1 MYDRRRVSESGDRGT
16 CRFGVYEFNLRAHEL
31 RKHGVQVRLRG
42 QPFDLL
48 ALLLE
53 RPGEVVSREEMQAR
67 LWPGDT
73 FVDFERSLN
82 SAIRKLR
89 AVLGDSPE
97 RPMYLE
103 TIPRVGYRFIAPV
116 QLLAPEAASAAAP
129 PVAVESPRPPEPE
142 GPGVATAPSPGRR
155 RRVAAWSALGI
166 AVVSGVAFLGFLVR
180 PHRPVL
186 LEMDR
191 EILADLTNDTGEPVF
206 DSSLGQALR
215 VVLSES
221 PYLNLVP
228 DGAVRRPP
236 KGETSTAPVLR
247 VTKERAR
254 RACAAVGATAVL
266 AAELSRTR
274 GGYRVGLTASRCS
287 DGRVLV
293 QVRREAASGDQL
305 LETLDSAARAFR
317 LQLGEPEATVSRFE
331 TPVARTTSASMAALR
346 AFAQGEEKRAA
357 GLDQESVNDY
367 EIAAEL
373 DPEFALAHAR
383 LGTVYGNAQEWD
395 LSRRHLARA
404 FELRARVSE
413 RERLYITAHYFAAT
427 SGDEKTAEIYEL
439 WRQVYPRDVVAPNN
453 LSSIYYR
460 SGRLEKAVAAAREA
474 VRLDPG
480 NPFCTLTLAR
490 ALQRSGAY
498 PEAKSLYGRMVAAGT
513 DGMLIHLLRYV
524 IAFGEDDQASMEEQ
538 LTWARGRPREGEM
551 LGAAAWG
558 AMAAGKFAAGRQL
571 FHEASRIGLQ
581 QGLTEYAALVLLDD
595 AQAEADAG
603 FRGEAERAVGE
614 ALRLSGKSAA
624 VQAFA
629 ALPLARLGEVHR
641 AKALAERAA
650 TAAPYDSGL
659 QSVTLPTV
667 DAVLE
672 LAKGNAEGAV
682 QLLERVRPYDLGTD
696 SQLVTIWYRGRALL
710 ALRRYGEAADE
721 FQRLLSARLVNPN
734 SPYLALA
741 RLGLAEARQ
750 GTGDLTA
757 ARAGFE
763 AFFAAWKDADAD
775 LPVLRQARKDSA
787 RAR

>member
-89 AVLGDSPE
+89 TALGDSPE
-97 RPMYLE
+97 RPIYIE
-103 TIPRVGYRFIAPV
+103 TVPRVGYRFIAPV
-116 QLLAPEAASAAAP
+116 QVLDPAPIPAVPPSAAAETLEQP
-129 PVAVESPRPPEPE
+129 APAAPN
-142 GPGVATAPSPGRR
+142 VATVPPHGRL
-155 RRVAAWSALGI
+155 RRVAVWSALGF
-166 AVVSGVAFLGFLVR
+166 AVVAGAALLGSFVR
-180 PHRPVL
+180 PSRPVL
-186 LEMDR
+186 LETDR

-228 DGAVRRPP
+228 DGAVRRPL
-236 KGETSTAPVLR
+236 KGETPTTPVLR
-247 VTKERAR
+247 VTEDRAR
-254 RACAAVGATAVL
+254 RACDAVGAKAVL

-287 DGRVLV
+287 DGRVLA
-293 QVRREAASGDQL
+293 QVRREAASGDQV
-305 LETLDSAARAFR
+305 LETLDGAARAFR

-331 TPVARTTSASMAALR
+331 TPVAKTTSASMAALR

-383 LGTVYGNAQEWD
+383 LGTVYGNAQEWE
-395 LSRRHLARA
+395 LSRRHLTRA

-427 SGDEKTAEIYEL
+427 SGAEKTVETYEL

-453 LSSIYYR
+453 LSSIHYR
-460 SGRLEKAVAAAREA
+460 LGRLEKAVAAAREA

-480 NPFCTLTLAR
+480 NPFCTLALAR

-513 DGMLIHLLRYV
+513 DGMLIHVSRYV
-524 IAFGEDDQASMEEQ
+524 IAFGEDDQASMGEQ

-551 LGAAAWG
+551 LDAAAWG
-558 AMAAGKFAAGRQL
+558 AMAAGKFAVGRQL

-595 AQAEADAG
+595 AQAEADAEVS
-603 FRGEAERAVGE
+603 GEAKRDVEE
-614 ALRLSGKSAA
+614 ALRLSGDSAA

-629 ALPLARLGEVHR
+629 ALPLARLGEARR

-650 TAAPYDSGL
+650 TAAPHDSGL
-659 QSVTLPTV
+659 QSVTVPTV
-667 DAVLE
+667 GAVLE
-672 LAKGNAEGAV
+672 LARGNAEGAV

-741 RLGLAEARQ
+741 WLGLAEARQ

-757 ARAGFE
+757 ARAGFK

-775 LPVLRQARKDSA
+775 LPVLRQARKDYA

>member
-1 MYDRRRVSESGDRGT
+1 MRESGERGT

-42 QPFDLL
+42 QAFELL
-48 ALLLE
+48 AMLLE
-53 RPGEVVSREEMQAR
+53 RPGEVVSREEMQTR

-116 QLLAPEAASAAAP
+116 RVLDPAPPTAVPPSAAAGTRETPGPESPDVAAAP
-129 PVAVESPRPPEPE
+129 PRV
-142 GPGVATAPSPGRR
+142 RR
-155 RRVAAWSALGI
+155 RHVAAWI
-166 AVVSGVAFLGFLVR
+166 ASGFAVAAGAAFLTWLAR
-180 PHRPVL
+180 PSRPVL
-186 LEMDR
+186 LETDR

-206 DSSLGQALR
+206 DSSLSQALR

-228 DGAVRRPP
+228 DAAVRRPL
-236 KGETSTAPVLR
+236 KGETPATPVLR

-254 RACAAVGATAVL
+254 RACEVVGATAVL
-266 AAELSRTR
+266 TAELSRTR
-274 GGYRVGLTASRCS
+274 GGYRVGLMASRCS
-287 DGRVLV
+287 DGHVLT
-293 QVRREAASGDQL
+293 QVREEAASGDQV
-305 LETLDSAARAFR
+305 LETLDHVARAFR

-331 TPVARTTSASMAALR
+331 TPVARTTSASLTALR

-373 DPEFALAHAR
+373 DPQFALAHAR

-395 LSRRHLARA
+395 LSRRHFTRA

-413 RERLYITAHYFAAT
+413 RERLYITAHYFSAM
-427 SGDEKTAEIYEL
+427 SGDEKTVETYEL

-453 LSSIYYR
+453 LSAIHYR
-460 SGRLEKAVAAAREA
+460 TGRLEKAVAAARTA

-480 NPFCTLTLAR
+480 NAFCNLGLAR

-498 PEAKSLYGRMVAAGT
+498 PEAKSLFERAVAAGN
-513 DGMLIHLLRYV
+513 DGILIHQMRYV
-524 IAFGEDDQASMEEQ
+524 IAFGEDDRAAMEEQ
-538 LTWARGRPREGEM
+538 LKWAHGRPREGEM
-551 LGAAAWG
+551 LDAAAWG
-558 AMAAGKFAAGRQL
+558 SMASGKFAEGRKL
-571 FHEASRIGLQ
+571 FREASRIGLQ
-581 QGLTEYAALVLLDD
+581 HGLKEYAALVLLDD

-603 FRGEAERAVGE
+603 VNGEARRDVEE
-614 ALRLSGKSAA
+614 ALRLSGDSAM

-629 ALPLARLGEVHR
+629 ALPLARLGEVSR
-641 AKALAERAA
+641 ARALSDQAAKA
-650 TAAPYDSGL
+650 APHDTGL
-659 QSVTLPTV
+659 ESVTLPTIG
-667 DAVLE
+667 ALLE
-672 LAKGNAEGAV
+672 LAKGDADGAV
-682 QLLERVRPYDLGTD
+682 RLLEPVRPYDLGTD
-696 SQLVTIWYRGRALL
+696 SQLVTIWYRGRAFL
-710 ALRRYGEAADE
+710 ALRRFGEAEKE

-741 RLGLAEARQ
+741 RLGVAEARQ
-750 GTGDLTA
+750 GTGDRAA

-763 AFFAAWKDADAD
+763 AFLAA
-775 LPVLRQARKDSA
+775 PGCRPARGRS
-787 RAR
+787 RRRGCGSGRG

>member
-1 MYDRRRVSESGDRGT
+1 MEPGDRGT

-48 ALLLE
+48 AMLLE

-97 RPMYLE
+97 RPMYLA

-116 QLLAPEAASAAAP
+116 EVLDSAPALTVPPSAAAETIEHP
-129 PVAVESPRPPEPE
+129 EPDAPVATTVLAR
-142 GPGVATAPSPGRR
+142 GRW
-155 RRVAAWSALGI
+155 RRVAAGSALGFAI
-166 AVVSGVAFLGFLVR
+166 VAGVALLGSFVQ
-180 PHRPVL
+180 PSRPVL
-186 LEMDR
+186 LETDR
-191 EILADLTNDTGEPVF
+191 EVLADLANATGEPVY
-206 DSSLGQALR
+206 DSSLSQALR

-228 DGAVRRPP
+228 DAAVRRPL
-236 KGETSTAPVLR
+236 KGETSKTPVLR
-247 VTKERAR
+247 VTEERAR
-254 RACAAVGATAVL
+254 RACDAVGATAVL

-287 DGRVLV
+287 DGRVLA
-293 QVRREAASGDQL
+293 QIRKETASGDQV
-305 LETLDSAARAFR
+305 LETLGRVARAFR
-317 LQLGEPEATVSRFE
+317 LRLGEPEATVSRFE
-331 TPVARTTSASMAALR
+331 TPVARTTSASLAALR

-427 SGDEKTAEIYEL
+427 SGDEKTVETYEL

-453 LSSIYYR
+453 LSAIHYR
-460 SGRLEKAVAAAREA
+460 TGRLEKAVAAAREA
-474 VRLDPG
+474 VRLDPR
-480 NPFCTLTLAR
+480 NPFCTLGLAR

-498 PEAKSLYGRMVAAGT
+498 PEAKSLFERAVAAGN
-513 DGMLIHLLRYV
+513 DGMLIHQLRYV
-524 IAFGEDDQASMEEQ
+524 IAFGEDDKVSQVEQ
-538 LTWARGRPREGEM
+538 LTWARGKPREGEM
-551 LGAAAWG
+551 LDAAAWG
-558 AMAAGKFAAGRQL
+558 AMAAGKFAEGRKL
-571 FHEASRIGLQ
+571 FREASRIGLQ
-581 QGLTEYAALVLLDD
+581 QGLKEYAALVLLDD

-603 FRGEAERAVGE
+603 VSGEAKRDVEE
-614 ALRLSGKSAA
+614 ALRLSGDSAA

-629 ALPLARLGEVHR
+629 ALPLARLGEVNR
-641 AKALAERAA
+641 ARALAEQAA
-650 TAAPYDSGL
+650 KAAPHDTGL
-659 QSVTLPTV
+659 QSVTLPTTG
-667 DAVLE
+667 ALLE
-672 LAKGNAEGAV
+672 LARGNAEAAV
-682 QLLERVRPYDLGTD
+682 KLLEPVRPYDLGTD

-710 ALRRYGEAADE
+710 ALRRYGEAEDE

-741 RLGLAEARQ
+741 MLGVAKARQ
-750 GTGDLTA
+750 GTGDLAA

-775 LPVLRQARKDSA
+775 LPVLRQARKDYA